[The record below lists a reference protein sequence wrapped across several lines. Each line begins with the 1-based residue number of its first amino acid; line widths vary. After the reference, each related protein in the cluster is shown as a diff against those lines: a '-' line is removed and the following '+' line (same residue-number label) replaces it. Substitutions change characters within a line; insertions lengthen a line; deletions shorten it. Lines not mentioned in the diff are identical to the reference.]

1 MSVEIPTNT
10 PEKKEILDD
19 NARKFTLD
27 ALDDAYLNEHNAS
40 SFVLTIDWLE
50 TEEATE
56 KKVAY
61 KQFSTGDVQIVLI
74 AKATEDG
81 NRTTTKERISEEE
94 YTALVAASVLHL
106 EKKRYEFEHTQNG
119 TVFSMKYDEFTG
131 SNLRILEV
139 DADDEATRN
148 AFDPQNFPSSL
159 HEVTGDVKYYGYRV
173 ATVL

>member
-27 ALDDAYLNEHNAS
+27 TLDDAYLNEHKAS
-40 SFVLTIDWLE
+40 SFVLTVDWLE

-61 KQFSTGDVQIVLI
+61 KQFSTGDVQILLI

-81 NRTTTKERISEEE
+81 NRTTTKERISVEE

-119 TVFSMKYDEFTG
+119 TVFSMKYDEFSG

-139 DADDEATRN
+139 DAVDEATRN

>member
-27 ALDDAYLNEHNAS
+27 ALDDAYFNEHKAS
-40 SFVLTIDWLE
+40 SFVLTVDWLE
-50 TEEATE
+50 TEEVTE

-61 KQFSTGDVQIVLI
+61 KQFSTGDVQILLI

-148 AFDPQNFPSSL
+148 AFNPQNFPSSL

>member
-27 ALDDAYLNEHNAS
+27 TLDDTFLNEHNAS
-40 SFVLTIDWLE
+40 SFVLTVDWLE

-61 KQFSTGDVQIVLI
+61 KQFSTGDVQILLI

-81 NRTTTKERISEEE
+81 NRTTTKEKISEEE
-94 YTALVAASVLHL
+94 YVALAAASVLHL
-106 EKKRYEFEHTQNG
+106 EKKRYEFEHTQND

-139 DADDEATRN
+139 DAVDEATRD
-148 AFDPQNFPSSL
+148 AFDPQNFPSGL